1 MIALFLSP
9 VYLLVNFYILRWI
22 LKWMGACTHY
32 FKKKWFRVVFIAAYA
47 FVSTSLL
54 TAFLIKEPVILHR
67 FLKTVSNLYLGTFLY
82 ILLTVAVVDLIR
94 IIMRHLKCVDQEKLR
109 SRRTFVLTGTVCAIV
124 IISLSVY
131 GSLHARHIYKT
142 GYDVTI
148 DKSGGTD
155 QSLKI
160 ALVADMHLGYSIGSW
175 HMKQMVAKINA
186 MEPDIVCIAG
196 DIFDNEFEAIKNPD
210 EIARTL
216 SQIKSRYGVYACWG
230 NHDIEE
236 PILAGFTFGSQ
247 KKIGADTQMVDFLK
261 ASGITLLT
269 DQTVLINDN
278 FYLTGREDY
287 SVTKKDKETRKT
299 PSQLTEKLDKSK
311 PVIFID
317 HQPKALQEAADAG
330 VDLYLCGHTHDGQ
343 MFPGNLTIG
352 LLWEN
357 PYGYLK
363 KDDMHNIVTSG
374 AGVWGPNMRVGTKSE
389 VVEINVSFGK

>member
-9 VYLLVNFYILRWI
+9 IYLLVNFYILRWI
-22 LKWMGACTHY
+22 LKWMGSCTHY
-32 FKKKWFRVVFIAAYA
+32 FKKKWFRVVFIAAYI

-54 TAFLIKEPVILHR
+54 TAFLITKPVVIHR
-67 FLKTVSNLYLGTFLY
+67 FLKTVSNFYLGTFLY
-82 ILLTVAVVDLIR
+82 ILLTVAIVDLIR
-94 IIMRHLKCVDQEKLR
+94 IILRHLKFIDQEKLR
-109 SRRTFVLTGTVCAIV
+109 SRRTFVLTGTVCAVV

-131 GSLHARHIYKT
+131 GTLHARHLYHT
-142 GYDVTI
+142 SYQVTV
-148 DKSGGTD
+148 DKSCGTD

-175 HMKQMVAKINA
+175 HMKQMADKINA

-216 SQIKSRYGVYACWG
+216 RSIKSKYGVYACWG

-261 ASGITLLT
+261 DSGITLLT
-269 DQTVLINDN
+269 DQTVLINNN
-278 FYLTGREDY
+278 FYLTGRKDY

-299 PSQLTEKLDKSK
+299 PAQLTESLDKSK
-311 PVIFID
+311 PIIFID

-330 VDLYLCGHTHDGQ
+330 VDLNLCGHTHDGQ

-357 PYGYLK
+357 AYGYLK
-363 KDDMHNIVTSG
+363 KDNMHNIVTSG
-374 AGVWGPNMRVGTKSE
+374 VGVWGPNMRVGTKSE
-389 VVEINVSFGK
+389 VVEIDVAFTK